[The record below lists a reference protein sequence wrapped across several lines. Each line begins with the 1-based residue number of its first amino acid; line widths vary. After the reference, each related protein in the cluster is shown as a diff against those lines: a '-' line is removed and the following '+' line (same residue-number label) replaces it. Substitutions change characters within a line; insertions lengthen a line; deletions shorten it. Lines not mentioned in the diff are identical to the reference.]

1 MDQGRLNMAIE
12 KKTQISV
19 NLGTELMLKL
29 DAYCALTKKNRS
41 DIIRTLIVNLPQKDA
56 LPELSGKSLLND
68 SIYLNRLA
76 RFLLIAKTVISSN
89 ELKKEAQELWQSL
102 VQFLK

>member
-12 KKTQISV
+12 KNTQISV
-19 NLGTELMLKL
+19 NLGKELMLKL

-41 DIIRTLIVNLPQKDA
+41 DIIRTLIANLPQKDA

-89 ELKKEAQELWQSL
+89 KLKKEAQELWQSL
-102 VQFLK
+102 VPFLK

>member
-41 DIIRTLIVNLPQKDA
+41 AIIRTLIVNLPQKDA

-102 VQFLK
+102 VPFLK